1 MNIVGVNRSELYLMY
16 FLRSLSVTLYYS
28 AVNDCQMFLS
38 VGKPSVK
45 YLDAKLLSPHSWEDF
60 SVYATS
66 LPMVEGVHLDQ
77 EQ

>member
-1 MNIVGVNRSELYLMY
+1 MTH
-16 FLRSLSVTLYYS
+16 FS

-38 VGKPSVK
+38 VGSVK

-60 SVYATS
+60 CVFATS
-66 LPMVEGVHLDQ
+66 LPMVEGVHLDE

>member
-1 MNIVGVNRSELYLMY
+1 MNVVIVNRSELYLMY
-16 FLRSLSVTLYYS
+16 FLRSLSVTYYS

-38 VGKPSVK
+38 VGSVK

-60 SVYATS
+60 CVYSTS
-66 LPMVEGVHLDQ
+66 LPMVEGVHLDE

>member
-1 MNIVGVNRSELYLMY
+1 MY
-16 FLRSLSVTLYYS
+16 FLRSLSVTYYS

-38 VGKPSVK
+38 VGSVK

-60 SVYATS
+60 FVNATS
-66 LPMVEGVHLDQ
+66 LPMFEGVHLDE